1 MAQKESHHR
10 EAVEDLNTQL
20 TQARRQLDEL
30 TALSRDQ
37 VMSSI
42 LLPFSMCLH
51 FRLDFEHVHGN
62 RGPPEEPQ

>member
-1 MAQKESHHR
+1 MAQKESYHR
-10 EAVEDLNTQL
+10 EVVEDLNTQL

-37 VMSSI
+37 VMSFI
-42 LLPFSMCLH
+42 LLIFSIYLH
-51 FRLDFEHVHGN
+51 FHLDVEYVHGN